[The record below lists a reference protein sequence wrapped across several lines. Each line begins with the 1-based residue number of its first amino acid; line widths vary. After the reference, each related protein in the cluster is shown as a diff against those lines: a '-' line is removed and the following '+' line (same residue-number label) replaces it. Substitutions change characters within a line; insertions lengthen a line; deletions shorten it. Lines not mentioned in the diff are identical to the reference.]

1 MKTVHSITAVVV
13 SEEVICCDGKLL
25 AEMSDGSVLQF
36 SIYKIPAQRDLD
48 SWGIF
53 GWRYKTRE
61 ELVKMVGDA
70 NREHMMN
77 TNELLRMDNIR
88 RLGWDHAQRGY

>member
-36 SIYKIPAQRDLD
+36 SIHNTPAQRDLD
-48 SWGIF
+48 SWGTF

-61 ELVKMVGDA
+61 ELAEMVRNANVDARLDA
-70 NREHMMN
+70 NARLHV
-77 TNELLRMDNIR
+77 DKVR
-88 RLGWDHAQRGY
+88 RLGWDHVQRGY